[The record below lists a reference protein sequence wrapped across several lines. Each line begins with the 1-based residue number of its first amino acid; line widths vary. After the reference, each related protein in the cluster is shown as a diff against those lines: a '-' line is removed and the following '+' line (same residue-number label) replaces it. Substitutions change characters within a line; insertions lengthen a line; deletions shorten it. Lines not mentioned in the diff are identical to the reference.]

1 MAGSIPHV
9 TVSESPNGSSDPA
22 EVSEPI
28 AAEVPAEGLDL
39 QVVGPE
45 YLLRLATPDDAGQLF
60 ELGKDPAVTRFFSW
74 GPYNSIDEPLAYI
87 ESLTGKRDSGA
98 LLEFLIVE
106 RATDAIVGVTGL
118 TEFSLRDR
126 RAVVG
131 SWLGHRHW
139 GTGVNLASKAL
150 VLHLGFKHLGLE
162 RISAYSHVR
171 NGRSKSALER
181 IGFHAEGVLQAWHY
195 HRGEP
200 QDVTLHCL
208 LRDQYLRTESAT
220 HAIEVTGSVPAAFV
234 VGPAVKA

>member
-1 MAGSIPHV
+1 MPHV
-9 TVSESPNGSSDPA
+9 TPSDPHSDSPNGSA
-22 EVSEPI
+22 ESAPT
-28 AAEVPAEGLDL
+28 ATAGAGDDL
-39 QVVGPE
+39 QVIGPE
-45 YLLRLATPDDAGQLF
+45 YLLRLATPDDAHQLF
-60 ELGKDPAVTRFFSW
+60 DLGRDPAVTRFFSW
-74 GPYNSIDEPLAYI
+74 GPYTSIEEPLSYI
-87 ESLTGKRDSGA
+87 DALGAKRASGA
-98 LLEFLIVE
+98 LLEFVIVE
-106 RATDAIVGVTGL
+106 RETDAIVGVTGL

-150 VLHLGFKHLGLE
+150 VLHLGFRHLGLE

-181 IGFHAEGVLQAWHY
+181 IGFHAEGVLQAWHW

-208 LRDQYLRTESAT
+208 LREQYLRTESAT
-220 HAIEVTGSVPAAFV
+220 HAIEVVGSVPPAFV
-234 VGPAVKA
+234 APSAAKA